1 MLSENKLYIAICD
14 EIQQDRASV
23 ICMIQKYL
31 DQNNYIAGIDEFKSG
46 EELLAANISD
56 YNLVILDIFLDKLN
70 GIETAK
76 RLMKKSPNTRII
88 FCSIS
93 NEFASESYDVSALRY
108 LNKPVSEEKLFQT
121 LDNYFYTYTAM
132 RALEYK
138 RNRMV
143 ESVLISD
150 VMWIEA
156 GDHKSI
162 IHTKNGDVVTTTLF
176 SHFLEQVADTDFVKP
191 IRYALVSMKAIVV
204 PPTDVLKLTD
214 GTIIPISRKMRQK
227 MKNAYTNYK
236 MNSLLKKGGIHQ

>member
-14 EIQQDRASV
+14 DIQQDRASV

-108 LNKPVSEEKLFQT
+108 LK
-121 LDNYFYTYTAM
+121 
-132 RALEYK
+132 
-138 RNRMV
+138 
-143 ESVLISD
+143 
-150 VMWIEA
+150 
-156 GDHKSI
+156 
-162 IHTKNGDVVTTTLF
+162 
-176 SHFLEQVADTDFVKP
+176 
-191 IRYALVSMKAIVV
+191 
-204 PPTDVLKLTD
+204 
-214 GTIIPISRKMRQK
+214 
-227 MKNAYTNYK
+227 
-236 MNSLLKKGGIHQ
+236 